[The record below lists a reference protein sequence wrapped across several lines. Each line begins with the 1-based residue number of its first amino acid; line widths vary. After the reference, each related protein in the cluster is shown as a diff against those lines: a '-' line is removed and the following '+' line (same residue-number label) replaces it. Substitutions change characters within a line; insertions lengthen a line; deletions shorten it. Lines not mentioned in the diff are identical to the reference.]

1 MERKIRVLVADDHA
15 IVRTGIRALV
25 VDADDV
31 EVVGEAGDGREA
43 VAAAER
49 LRPDVILMDLLM
61 PEMDGVEAIR
71 AILERQGGARIV
83 ILTGSAVDAMI
94 LAALRAGA
102 LSFVDK
108 ASASDELL
116 ETVRL
121 AARGEP
127 RIPPALTRQL
137 LGLPDLVPGPRA
149 ATAEALTGREVEVL
163 RQVATGRTNQQI
175 ADAIHISEGTV
186 RTHVSHILAKLG
198 LANRVEAALYALREG
213 LAILNDPVV

>member
-43 VAAAER
+43 VAEAGR

-71 AILERQGGARIV
+71 AIVERHPEARIV

-116 ETVRL
+116 QAMRL

-127 RIPPALTRQL
+127 WIPPALTRQL
-137 LGLPDLVPGPRA
+137 LGLPELAPSPA
-149 ATAEALTGREVEVL
+149 ATADTLTAREIEIL

-198 LANRVEAALYALREG
+198 LANRVEAVLYALREG
-213 LAILNDPVV
+213 LASLDDPAV